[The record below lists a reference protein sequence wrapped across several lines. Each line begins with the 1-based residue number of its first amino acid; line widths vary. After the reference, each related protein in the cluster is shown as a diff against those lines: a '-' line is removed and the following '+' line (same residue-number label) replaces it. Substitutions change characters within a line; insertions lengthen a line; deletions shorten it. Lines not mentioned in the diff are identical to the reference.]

1 MKTDR
6 KDNLQPLR
14 VIGHILRKEFLQ
26 IFRNRGMLPLIFVMP
41 FIQLVILSN
50 AATFDVAE
58 VPFHLQ
64 DFDRSA
70 LSEQL
75 VKRFTSTGYFRM
87 TGESFRQ
94 KSGIDALVA
103 RKADMVL
110 VIPHDFEKEMSRT
123 GHGRVQ
129 LLINAEDGF
138 TAGVVRG
145 YANDIVAGFN
155 RDLPR
160 LLPHMSSQSA
170 LQPVIDIRSSG
181 WYNPELLYSEYM
193 VPGVLVVL
201 VTIIGLFLSA
211 MNVVRE
217 KEIGTIDQ
225 INVTPIKRWQFITGK
240 LLPFLAIS
248 LGELTVGLLIARIA
262 FHVPMLGSY
271 GLLYAVAMIYM
282 LVVLGMGL
290 LISTMTDTQQQA
302 MFVAWFFTV
311 IFILMSGLFT
321 PIESMPHWAQ
331 ILTQMNPIRHFVD
344 IIRRIM
350 LKGSEIQDIFAPLVI
365 LAAQASLMLTLA
377 VIRYRKVSE

>member
-1 MKTDR
+1 MKSDH
-6 KDNLQPLR
+6 KDYLQPLR
-14 VIGHILRKEFLQ
+14 IIGHILRKEFLQ
-26 IFRNRGMLPLIFVMP
+26 IFRNKGMLPLMFVMP

-87 TGESFRQ
+87 TGESYRQ
-94 KSGIDALVA
+94 ESGIEALVG

-110 VIPHDFEKEMSRT
+110 VIPRDFEKEMSGT
-123 GHGRVQ
+123 GHARIQ
-129 LLINAEDGF
+129 MLINAEDGF

-145 YANDIVAGFN
+145 YANEIVSGFN
-155 RDLPR
+155 RDLPI
-160 LLPHMSSQSA
+160 LLPHMPGQSA
-170 LQPVIDIRSSG
+170 VMPIIDIRSSG
-181 WYNPELLYSEYM
+181 WYNPELVYSEYM

-240 LLPFLAIS
+240 LLPFLIIG
-248 LGELTVGLLIARIA
+248 LGELTVGLIIARLA

-271 GLLYAVAMIYM
+271 GLLYIVATIYL

-311 IFILMSGLFT
+311 IFILLSGLFT

-331 ILTQMNPIRHFVD
+331 NLTQLNPIRHFVD

-350 LKGSEIQDIFAPLVI
+350 LKGSNIQDILTPLSI
-365 LAAQASLMLTLA
+365 LTAQAALMLSLA
-377 VIRYRKVSE
+377 VMRYRKVSA